1 MERRERLPRPGRH
14 VDPAR
19 ALDQIEPAG
28 LDHPPETGLVR
39 IPPPRPP
46 APVEGCDR
54 EPREEEGEGKVDP
67 VDHDHRPVAD
77 RAKPFQRSHR
87 VAQVHEQAA
96 EVDQVEPPSD
106 LLVDAVHAQLEPPHR
121 RAERLVGDL
130 EPAAVRLPPADRLVH
145 RGLAVH
151 GPVPLLGIE
160 DVDRD
165 HLCRAASL
173 HLEGPEAVEGA
184 DVEAALALER
194 GRERDLGDDRAG
206 VVPAGRDN
214 ARGELDRVVP
224 LERRDLGGEPSGRL
238 GHCHRAFL
246 SITVPTA
253 LMPNLLI
260 VGAAKAGTTSLH
272 RYLDLHPEIFMSRMK
287 ELQLFS
293 RDDWRDRLGWY
304 REQFPSAVP
313 VRGEASPVY
322 SMHPWFPSVPERIH
336 EVIPDARL
344 IYLVRDP
351 VERLVAQYVEFY
363 ALHLEDRP
371 IEEALSDYDSP
382 SNRFVM
388 ASRYALQLDRFRE
401 FFPDS
406 QIIVLDQREL
416 LTARSATM
424 R

>member
-1 MERRERLPRPGRH
+1 
-14 VDPAR
+14 
-19 ALDQIEPAG
+19 
-28 LDHPPETGLVR
+28 
-39 IPPPRPP
+39 
-46 APVEGCDR
+46 
-54 EPREEEGEGKVDP
+54 
-67 VDHDHRPVAD
+67 
-77 RAKPFQRSHR
+77 
-87 VAQVHEQAA
+87 
-96 EVDQVEPPSD
+96 
-106 LLVDAVHAQLEPPHR
+106 
-121 RAERLVGDL
+121 
-130 EPAAVRLPPADRLVH
+130 
-145 RGLAVH
+145 
-151 GPVPLLGIE
+151 
-160 DVDRD
+160 
-165 HLCRAASL
+165 
-173 HLEGPEAVEGA
+173 
-184 DVEAALALER
+184 
-194 GRERDLGDDRAG
+194 
-206 VVPAGRDN
+206 
-214 ARGELDRVVP
+214 
-224 LERRDLGGEPSGRL
+224 
-238 GHCHRAFL
+238 
-246 SITVPTA
+246 
-253 LMPNLLI
+253 MPNLLI

-401 FFPDS
+401 FFSDS

-424 R
+424 RDLFERLGVDPGFTSPEFEQLHNEREAKMRPNPAGVWMYRRGLLRRARDTTRVLPRAIREPLKRLVADPVRTPDIDPSLRAELEACLREDAQRLRAYSGKPLAHWSV